1 MCEPGSDATVASY
14 LSPVPLTPELH
25 ELARRVSNW
34 GRWGADDQRG
44 TLNLIDTAAVQ
55 RGVQSART
63 GRPFSLAIPF
73 DRAGPQWDSKNMP
86 ERINPELHTYA
97 VNATFTGNTD
107 DFTTSD
113 DSFRMGSQAA
123 THLDALAH
131 AGYEGKL
138 WNDTPSSV
146 VSETGASRLGVEHIG
161 AIATRGVLL
170 DIARLHGVDHFDEGY
185 AITGDDLQAAAIA
198 SGVVVQ
204 SGDAVL
210 VRTGQMHFLR
220 ADEKKRYS
228 TPSPGLS
235 TQSIEWI
242 RTHDVAL
249 VATDTMTFE
258 CYPCEDPAIF
268 MPVHMI
274 HLRDMGLAQ
283 GQNWNLD
290 DLAADCAADSQYDFL
305 LVATPLP
312 LTGAVGA
319 PAAPTAVK

>member
-1 MCEPGSDATVASY
+1 
-14 LSPVPLTPELH
+14 LTPELQ

-44 TLNLIDTAAVQ
+44 TLNLITPDAVQ
-55 RGVQSART
+55 RGVQSARV

-73 DRAGPQWDSKNMP
+73 DQSGPQWDSKNMP
-86 ERINPELHTYA
+86 ERVNPELHTYA
-97 VNATFTGNTD
+97 VNITFTGD
-107 DFTTSD
+107 PADFTTSD

-131 AGYEGKL
+131 AGYEGLL

-146 VSETGASRLGVEHIG
+146 VSESGASRLGVEHVG
-161 AIATRGVLL
+161 AVATRGVLL
-170 DIARLHGVDHFDEGY
+170 DIARLHGVDHFDENY
-185 AITGDDLQAAAIA
+185 AITGDDLQAAAL
-198 SGVVVQ
+198 STGVVVQ

-220 ADEKKRYS
+220 AGDRRRYS

-235 TQSIEWI
+235 TASIEWV
-242 RTHDVAL
+242 RDHDVAL
-249 VATDTMTFE
+249 VATDTITFE
-258 CYPCEDPAIF
+258 VYPCEDPNVF

-290 DLAADCAADSQYDFL
+290 DLAADCAGDSQYDFL

-319 PAAPTAVK
+319 PAAPTAIK